1 MERIDEVAIT
11 NHVPLPNQGDCGGWV
26 RGSIQSHSGW
36 QGTVAERSRIFD
48 SGARTRCGSSRIMA
62 SKKESPVVTE
72 AEELLP
78 FTVPEVRR
86 LIWYLVWRKIPT
98 PEQVV
103 NWSRWRR
110 THQARAKRSHYK
122 RNEAQHKQLQL

>member
-1 MERIDEVAIT
+1 MVSA
-11 NHVPLPNQGDCGGWV
+11 HHAGDV
-26 RGSIQSHSGW
+26 R
-36 QGTVAERSRIFD
+36 ARIFD
-48 SGARTRCGSSRIMA
+48 SGARTRCGPSRIRA
-62 SKKESPVVTE
+62 SKKETPVVTE

-86 LIWYLVWRKIPT
+86 LIWYLAWRKIPT